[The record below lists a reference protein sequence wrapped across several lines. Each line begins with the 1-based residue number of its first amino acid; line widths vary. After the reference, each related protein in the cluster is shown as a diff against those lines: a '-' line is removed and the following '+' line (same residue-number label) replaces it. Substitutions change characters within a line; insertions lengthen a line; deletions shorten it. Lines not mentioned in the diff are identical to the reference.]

1 MGYGM
6 VARIGISLSD
16 EQQGISR
23 IEVGENPPGV
33 PGKEHADPE
42 RVRDLREGREVVQR
56 LMD

>member
-1 MGYGM
+1 MGYGLI
-6 VARIGISLSD
+6 ARIGISLSD

-33 PGKEHADPE
+33 PGEEHADPE

>member
-6 VARIGISLSD
+6 VAKIGISLSI
-16 EQQGISR
+16 EQQGVSR
-23 IEVGENPPGV
+23 IEVGENPPDV
-33 PGKEHADPE
+33 PREEHADPE